1 VLVFHGCSES
11 TISLGAPDN
20 MLEHGFLK
28 KYWKTSAWQRFGSGF
43 YFGQQ
48 ASKSHEYPLPEYCP
62 KNGTLRRGEHTRK
75 MLLCKVAMGKVH
87 KTSTDMA
94 TLKGA
99 APAGFDSVHGE
110 ATKASALNYDEL
122 VVHREEAV
130 LPFAVVEYRFRKH

>member
-1 VLVFHGCSES
+1 
-11 TISLGAPDN
+11 
-20 MLEHGFLK
+20 
-28 KYWKTSAWQRFGSGF
+28 
-43 YFGQQ
+43 
-48 ASKSHEYPLPEYCP
+48 
-62 KNGTLRRGEHTRK
+62 
-75 MLLCKVAMGKVH
+75 
-87 KTSTDMA
+87 MA